1 MCTPR
6 CWMAEPSSPG
16 AAQYVTAALGR
27 QTLLMQGPGCLS
39 NDTAQHVLPLDSM
52 PGSEVTGA
60 HSRIGSAC
68 SLTCQPGRARPA
80 CSHRLQ
86 GASALTLLSMRL

>member
-6 CWMAEPSSPG
+6 CWTAEPSSPG
-16 AAQYVTAALGR
+16 AALYVMAALGR
-27 QTLLMQGPGCLS
+27 QTPLTQGPGCLG
-39 NDTAQHVLPLDSM
+39 NDAAQHAPLTSM

-80 CSHRLQ
+80 CSHRVQ
-86 GASALTLLSMRL
+86 GASATTLLSMCL